1 MFLRKIIVIFNEIR
15 DIVLSFPGV
24 EEYLAF
30 GRPTWRLNGR
40 LLACITKID
49 PDTLCVKVLDQLER
63 DFLLNTQPDIYY
75 LTPQYANFEALLVRI
90 PNVEADDLR
99 GLIEQVWLAYAP
111 KRLLRA
117 YREEA

>member
-1 MFLRKIIVIFNEIR
+1 MDFEAVRQTA
-15 DIVLSFPGV
+15 LSFPGV

-49 PDTLCVKVLDQLER
+49 PDTLCVKVLDKLER
-63 DFLLNTQPDIYY
+63 DFLLDTQPDIYY

-90 PNVEADDLR
+90 PNVESPDLHS
-99 GLIEQVWLAYAP
+99 LIEQIWLAYAP
-111 KRLLRA
+111 KRLLKV
-117 YREEA
+117 YREKV

>member
-1 MFLRKIIVIFNEIR
+1 MIFNEVR
-15 DIVLSFPGV
+15 ETALSFPGV

-99 GLIEQVWLAYAP
+99 RLIEQIWLAYAS
-111 KRLLRA
+111 KRLREL

>member
-1 MFLRKIIVIFNEIR
+1 
-15 DIVLSFPGV
+15 
-24 EEYLAF
+24 
-30 GRPTWRLNGR
+30 
-40 LLACITKID
+40 
-49 PDTLCVKVLDQLER
+49 LER